1 MTSERDNNVY
11 KSHPDI
17 DTIDS
22 HSRDVY
28 AVAHIDIGRQGFEK
42 IIHNEEEEREI
53 DEISFS
59 PCGSDLDLYDDYHEQ
74 YVSDDYPELDL
85 DDEENVVAPDLD
97 SSKQS
102 VSEEV
107 LADESREEQV
117 FAPDAGGQDPMEYT
131 GQSDMGQDHEEHVV
145 EDVAGAARV
154 DSSSVSIIH

>member
-1 MTSERDNNVY
+1 MTSECDNNVY

-17 DTIDS
+17 DTIDN

-42 IIHNEEEEREI
+42 IIYNEEQEREI

-59 PCGSDLDLYDDYHEQ
+59 SCGSDLDLYDDYHEQ

-97 SSKQS
+97 STKQS
-102 VSEEV
+102 VSEV
-107 LADESREEQV
+107 LVDKSREERV
-117 FAPDAGGQDPMEYT
+117 FAPDAGDQDPMEDP
-131 GQSDMGQDHEEHVV
+131 GQSDIGQDHEEHVV